1 MSDLKLFRIAG
12 GFATELTGTS
22 FALEKQLQRVIEDN
36 METLFAVRFVASEH
50 HTGVLHAGRVDSLGL
65 DENNSPVIFEYKRSI
80 KENVINQGLF
90 YLNWLLD
97 HRGDFSELVRARLG
111 GDAADAIDWTSP
123 RLICV
128 ASDFDRYDEHA
139 IAQINRSI
147 ELVRY
152 RDFGGELLALDR
164 VAATN
169 EQLPS
174 ETPTTRS
181 PRKPK
186 MSSEKTVSDKL
197 GQASAELTEL
207 YANLEAQLE
216 ALGDDVT
223 KRTLKHYFAF
233 RRLKNFACVEV
244 HPQNQVLLVYLK
256 VDPSSIALE
265 EGFSRDVTAIGH
277 FGTGNLEL
285 RVASAGDL
293 ERALPLLAR
302 SYEVS

>member
-1 MSDLKLFRIAG
+1 VSDLKLFRIASG
-12 GFATELTGTS
+12 VATELTGAS

-174 ETPTTRS
+174 EAPAARS